1 MNNFE
6 SGRSSWR
13 DQELDALLYDFFRNE
28 LPEELRGL
36 PSHPETPP
44 MTSTPRR
51 REQTALALVIG
62 LTAVAAS
69 LLLAVS
75 ALWSPPVNRTGASP
89 HRFVRTVVP
98 AGGSLAERSEI
109 EDPSNAG
116 SPAPMEQLVIE
127 RYDTATGPVEQ
138 RTNVRWTNVSVFEPE
153 SGTEVDVMIPEVN
166 IEVYEIED
174 E

>member
-36 PSHPETPP
+36 PSHSETPS
-44 MTSTPRR
+44 MTSSPRR

-75 ALWSPPVNRTGASP
+75 ALWSPPANRTGASP
-89 HRFVRTVVP
+89 DQFVGTVVP
-98 AGGSLAERSEI
+98 AGGSLAKRSET
-109 EDPSNAG
+109 EDPPSGG